1 MEVRKMTK
9 NEALESIK
17 KEVESVNR
25 WMEIVEEEGA
35 NGANILVFMR
45 VLESGIAV
53 LKSTFKVMRGQIC
66 LGWDE

>member
-1 MEVRKMTK
+1 
-9 NEALESIK
+9 
-17 KEVESVNR
+17 
-25 WMEIVEEEGA
+25 MEIVEEEGA